1 MFGFFKK
8 ESKADQLRKK
18 YKLLIE
24 EAYKLS
30 HTNRK
35 ASDLKNKEAEDLWKE
50 IESLEKEGKK

>member
-8 ESKADQLRKK
+8 KSEADKLRDK
-18 YKLLIE
+18 YKAMIK
-24 EAYKLS
+24 EAYELS

-50 IESLEKEGKK
+50 IEKLEAEAK

>member
-8 ESKADQLRKK
+8 KSEADKLRIK
-18 YKLLIE
+18 YKVMIE

-50 IESLEKEGKK
+50 IERLEAESN

>member
-8 ESKADQLRKK
+8 KSEADKLRDK
-18 YKLLIE
+18 YKAMIK
-24 EAYKLS
+24 EAYELS

-50 IESLEKEGKK
+50 IERLEAEAK

>member
-8 ESKADQLRKK
+8 KSEADKLRDQ
-18 YKLLIE
+18 YKSMIK
-24 EAYKLS
+24 EAYELS

-50 IESLEKEGKK
+50 IEKLETQSN

>member
-8 ESKADQLRKK
+8 KSKADQLRKQ
-18 YKLLIE
+18 YKSLIE

-50 IESLEKEGKK
+50 IEKLESEA

>member
-8 ESKADQLRKK
+8 KSEADKLRSK
-18 YKLLIE
+18 YKVMIE

-50 IESLEKEGKK
+50 IERLEAEAN

>member
-8 ESKADQLRKK
+8 KSEADKLRAK
-18 YKLLIE
+18 YKAMIE
-24 EAYKLS
+24 EAYQLS

-50 IESLEKEGKK
+50 IERLEAKA

>member
-8 ESKADQLRKK
+8 KSQADQLRKK
-18 YKLLIE
+18 YKSLIE

-50 IESLEKEGKK
+50 IERLEKEAEK